1 MNEGVLVDAGPL
13 IAILNRRDRH
23 HRTCVEVLQELRQ
36 PLLSTWM
43 PVTEAMYLLDFSI
56 AAQGALLEMI
66 ERGALQILELMR
78 EDVAAMHQLMR
89 KYRDQ
94 PMDFA
99 DASLVQVADRLGLA
113 EIFTLDRRDF
123 GVYRLRKNRAFR
135 ILPAPRVS

>member
-1 MNEGVLVDAGPL
+1 MSEGLLVDAGPL
-13 IAILNRRDRH
+13 VALLNRRDRH
-23 HRTCVEVLQELRQ
+23 HRACVDVLRKLHR

-43 PVTEAMYLLDFSI
+43 PITEAMYLLDFSV

-66 ERGALQILELMR
+66 ERGALQILDVLR
-78 EDVAAMHQLMR
+78 EDLPGIHKLMR

-99 DASLVQVADRLGLA
+99 DASLVQTAYRHGLT

-123 GVYRLRKNRAFR
+123 AVYRIERHRSFT
-135 ILPAPRVS
+135 ILPG

>member
-1 MNEGVLVDAGPL
+1 MPEGLLVDAGPL
-13 IAILNRRDRH
+13 VAILSRRDRH
-23 HRTCVEVLQELRQ
+23 HRTCIKVLKKIRG

-66 ERGALQILELMR
+66 ERGTLHILELVR
-78 EDVAAMHQLMR
+78 GDLSAMHMLMR
-89 KYRDQ
+89 KYHNQ

-99 DASLVQVADRLGLA
+99 DASLVQVADRLGLN

-123 GVYRLRKNRAFR
+123 SVYRLGKNRAFR
-135 ILPAPRVS
+135 ILPP

>member
-1 MNEGVLVDAGPL
+1 MTQGLLVDAGPL
-13 IAILNRRDRH
+13 VAVLSRRDRH
-23 HRTCVEVLQELRQ
+23 HQACLEVLKEIRR

-66 ERGALQILELMR
+66 ERGTLQILELVR
-78 EDVAAMHQLMR
+78 EDLAAMHKLMR

-99 DASLVQVADRLGLA
+99 DASLVQVADRLSLT

-123 GVYRLRKNRAFR
+123 DVYRLSRNRAFR
-135 ILPAPRVS
+135 ILPGTGA

>member
-1 MNEGVLVDAGPL
+1 MTGGLLVDAGPL
-13 IAILNRRDRH
+13 VAILSRRDRH
-23 HRTCVEVLQELRQ
+23 HRSCVEVLKEIRR

-66 ERGALQILELMR
+66 ERGTLQILDLVR
-78 EDVAAMHQLMR
+78 EDLAAMHKLMR

-99 DASLVQVADRLGLA
+99 DASLVQVADRLGLT

-123 GVYRLRKNRAFR
+123 DVYRLGKNRAFE
-135 ILPAPRVS
+135 ILPAPRA